1 MIYGYEHR
9 KRYLHNDDRNQRNST
24 NTKIYQK
31 EQRKNFWKRY
41 TSYGTGRRFIRATLW
56 GWSIRTSS
64 GKYRSKHGG
73 IYKAGKYRYTAKY
86 PGFRVFLV
94 THTMAIP
101 ILILARWI
109 VFNGLEQW
117 SACQSHKLEVEGS
130 SPSSVTIYF
139 LSFII
144 MNPNEVQPAPETTT
158 PEPTGVPVENQ
169 GMASEPVSPMND
181 PIQLAEEMRTF
192 LKQAEEMART
202 YAEIVK
208 GPFCVPMYDKGEVI
222 ADAMLALR
230 HIEDARMR
238 YGKCIQYADT
248 TKNGE
253 SVYPR

>member
-1 MIYGYEHR
+1 
-9 KRYLHNDDRNQRNST
+9 
-24 NTKIYQK
+24 
-31 EQRKNFWKRY
+31 
-41 TSYGTGRRFIRATLW
+41 
-56 GWSIRTSS
+56 
-64 GKYRSKHGG
+64 
-73 IYKAGKYRYTAKY
+73 
-86 PGFRVFLV
+86 
-94 THTMAIP
+94 
-101 ILILARWI
+101 
-109 VFNGLEQW
+109 
-117 SACQSHKLEVEGS
+117 
-130 SPSSVTIYF
+130 
-139 LSFII
+139 
-144 MNPNEVQPAPETTT
+144 MNPNEEAVPETTT
-158 PEPTGVPVENQ
+158 PEPTGANVAT
-169 GMASEPVSPMND
+169 GMPESPMND